1 MTGRSSLLGRMTD
14 PEILWRH
21 VTGARETLLAVNI
34 DNEDS
39 VLSLP
44 SADLDMFNSHI
55 KEYYRHWNFGGL

>member
-1 MTGRSSLLGRMTD
+1 MPD

-44 SADLDMFNSHI
+44 SSDLEMFNSHI